1 MIFVLKLFKIFFE
14 ALNLNHLHP
23 GTWFVYGICRLVG
36 EEFKEA
42 ARGFRRCVQLEY
54 DNFEAWANLSNAE
67 LKAGNRD
74 AALRTLL
81 ESIKCNFE
89 KWELW
94 FNLVTIATDLGD
106 FNSSI
111 RAYTKL
117 MELKPEK
124 DYTDEPVLAVLQQA
138 INDNVEDY
146 QGNKARKHLHSALDL
161 FQKVVQ
167 NKPSFIAA
175 WRLYA
180 KLVVVQFEPDAPIR
194 RNVGKM
200 QVNIATV
207 LQKALRAMLSEGDWW
222 QVAEKLGVIQFTV
235 DHLCRLGIRCFNF

>member
-1 MIFVLKLFKIFFE
+1 MRR
-14 ALNLNHLHP
+14 
-23 GTWFVYGICRLVG
+23 CRGRRQSLC
-36 EEFKEA
+36 ESKEA

-146 QGNKARKHLHSALDL
+146 QGNKARNHLLLLHMDL
-161 FQKVVQ
+161 VSTMEV
-167 NKPSFIAA
+167 SLI
-175 WRLYA
+175 
-180 KLVVVQFEPDAPIR
+180 LVIIW
-194 RNVGKM
+194 M
-200 QVNIATV
+200 
-207 LQKALRAMLSEGDWW
+207 
-222 QVAEKLGVIQFTV
+222 
-235 DHLCRLGIRCFNF
+235 